1 MGFLVVGQTGLEASD
16 QDLDILFARH
26 SIYTKNRDV
35 EYYELLFRN
44 AKNAF
49 DPSIKDEQATFEVI
63 ANNYGN
69 IVKGAELRPI
79 PCFIKVTD
87 DLLLS
92 DKLPDL
98 PKGRFVLEL
107 LGRSKITPQLVE
119 KMQELGKKGIRLA
132 LADYDP
138 EDARF
143 DVLLN
148 IVHILK
154 LDIRRLGMENMPAI
168 IAKLRP
174 YGLELLADKVESKE
188 QYAKCIDMGF
198 ALYQGFFLSE
208 PATIKGKK
216 IGANKMVLLQLLAEV
231 DRAGADAK
239 SMEELALND
248 PTLTFKILKVVNS
261 AAFSTPKEIV
271 SLSHAISLLGMA
283 QIKRWIIIFLT
294 AGDDQASTDLVT
306 NMLVRGRMC
315 ELISE
320 MTGKEDPI
328 SYFMVGLLS
337 QLDALLDIEMSEL
350 LDQMPLNDSISRA
363 ILGHEG
369 EMGEILSDVKYYQH
383 GDFDAVKGRMGEHV
397 YQIAYRHSL
406 KWADQVMKAI

>member
-1 MGFLVVGQTGLEASD
+1 MVNPTGLEAAD

-44 AKNAF
+44 ASNAF

-63 ANNYGN
+63 ANNYAN
-69 IVKGAELRPI
+69 IVKDGEIRPI

-87 DLLLS
+87 ELLLS
-92 DKLPDL
+92 DKLPNL

-107 LGRSKITPQLVE
+107 LGRSKISPELIA
-119 KMQELGKKGIRLA
+119 KMQELGKQGVRLA

-138 EDARF
+138 NDNKF
-143 DVLLN
+143 DPLLN

-154 LDIRRLGMENMPAI
+154 LDIRRLGMENIPAI

-174 YGLELLADKVESKE
+174 YSLELLADKVESKE
-188 QYAKCIDMGF
+188 QYAKCMDMGF
-198 ALYQGFFLSE
+198 SLYQGFFLSE

-216 IGANKMVLLQLLAEV
+216 IGANKMVLLQLLAEI
-231 DRAGADAK
+231 DRSGADAK

-271 SLSHAISLLGMA
+271 SLSHAISLLGMS
-283 QIKRWIIIFLT
+283 QIRRWIIIFLT
-294 AGDDQASTDLVT
+294 AGDSQASTDLVT

-315 ELISE
+315 ELLSE
-320 MTGKEDPI
+320 MTGKHDPI

-350 LDQMPLNDSISRA
+350 LDQMPLNEFISRA

-383 GDFDAVKGRMGEHV
+383 GDFDAVKGAMSEQM
-397 YQIAYRHSL
+397 YQTAYRHSL

>member
-1 MGFLVVGQTGLEASD
+1 MGFLVVGQIGLAADE

-44 AKNAF
+44 AQNAF
-49 DPSIKDEQATFEVI
+49 DPTIRDEQATFEVI

-69 IVKGAELRPI
+69 IVKDGELRLI

-87 DLLLS
+87 ELLLS

-107 LGRSKITPQLVE
+107 LGRSKITPALVE
-119 KMQELGKKGIRLA
+119 KMQELGKKGVRLA

-138 EDARF
+138 SDSRF

-154 LDIRRLGMENMPAI
+154 LDIRKLGMENIPAI

-231 DRAGADAK
+231 DRKGADAK

-261 AAFSTPKEIV
+261 AAFSTPKEIT

-294 AGDDQASTDLVT
+294 AGDSQASTDLVT

-315 ELISE
+315 ELLSE
-320 MTGKEDPI
+320 MSGKDDPI

-337 QLDALLDIEMSEL
+337 QLDALLDIEMGEL
-350 LDQMPLNDSISRA
+350 LDQMPLNNSISKA

-383 GDFDAVKGRMGEHV
+383 GDFDAVKGKMGENV
-397 YQIAYRHSL
+397 YQMAYRHSL

>member
-1 MGFLVVGQTGLEASD
+1 MVGQTGLEVGD

-44 AKNAF
+44 AHNAF

-69 IVKGAELRPI
+69 IVKGSELRPI

-154 LDIRRLGMENMPAI
+154 LDIRRLGMENIPAI

-337 QLDALLDIEMSEL
+337 QLDALLDIEMGEL

-383 GDFDAVKGRMGEHV
+383 GDFDAVKGRMGEQV